1 MKKLSSKLLGLVGLL
16 GLGLFVGVNANA
28 QDFDERVANVK
39 IFSRYDNC
47 MTADPFDA
55 RRIIQETNSG
65 KRFFVA
71 AANIDVNGT
80 NGVVTIFSNDAVPS
94 RNVQNVVYFFNNEKT
109 CEFFKANYDR
119 VVYQIQQN
127 RRGNVN

>member
-1 MKKLSSKLLGLVGLL
+1 MKKLL
-16 GLGLFVGVNANA
+16 GLGLCLVGLGLLVGVNA

-39 IFSRYDNC
+39 IFSRYDKC

-71 AANIDVNGT
+71 AANIDVNGN
-80 NGVVTIFSNDAVPS
+80 NGVVTIFSNDIVPS

-109 CEFFKANYDR
+109 CEFFKVNYDR
-119 VVYQIQQN
+119 IVTRIQNQ
-127 RRGNVN
+127 RRGI